1 MHESQM
7 KKKWIFP
14 SDSSMLKIVKI
25 FRGERVMVM
34 ALAQATKSQAA
45 NDHAMDV
52 LLAKLDEAIDDM
64 ENGRVQ
70 TIEEAW
76 EEIDAV

>member
-1 MHESQM
+1 
-7 KKKWIFP
+7 
-14 SDSSMLKIVKI
+14 
-25 FRGERVMVM
+25 M
-34 ALAQATKSQAA
+34 ALAQAMKSREAA
-45 NDHAMDV
+45 YTINDAMDV

-70 TIEEAW
+70 TVEEAW